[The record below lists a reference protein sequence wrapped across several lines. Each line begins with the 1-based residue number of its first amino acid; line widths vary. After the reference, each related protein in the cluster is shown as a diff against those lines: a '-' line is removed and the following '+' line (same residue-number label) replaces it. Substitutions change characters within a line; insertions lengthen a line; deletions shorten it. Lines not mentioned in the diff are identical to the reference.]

1 MPTTEQLFQA
11 SEFAERANVT
21 VRALHHYDRLG
32 LLKPSA
38 RSAAGYRL
46 YSARDFVRLQQIVTL
61 KFIGFPLKE
70 IKNLLERA
78 SFDLPTALR
87 QQREVIE
94 EKQRRLDMAAQAIA
108 RVEGVLAAQSEPDWE
123 AFAKIIEVINMQND
137 LGWMNKYY
145 DEEARQAL
153 HERRQGI
160 SQDFIEKGQQD
171 WAVLIKDVETAI
183 SEGVDPASER
193 AKALADRCSALIEA
207 FTGGNQAISDSLKK
221 LYADEQNWPS
231 TFQKP
236 YSDEVGNFISQA
248 TAANKK

>member
-32 LLKPSA
+32 LFKPSA
-38 RSAAGYRL
+38 RSVAGYRL
-46 YSARDFVRLQQIVTL
+46 YSARDFIRLQQIVTL

-94 EKQRRLDMAAQAIA
+94 EKQRRLNMAAKAIA

-160 SQDFIEKGQQD
+160 SQDVIEKGQQD
-171 WAVLIKDVETAI
+171 WAVLIKEVEAAI
-183 SEGVDPASER
+183 SEGVNPASER
-193 AKALADRCSALIEA
+193 AKALAARCSALVEA
-207 FTGGNQAISDSLKK
+207 FTGGNQAISESLKK
-221 LYADEQNWPS
+221 LYADEQNWPA

-236 YSDEVGNFISQA
+236 YSDEVANFICQVAALSQ
-248 TAANKK
+248 K